1 MNIYCPFS
9 LLPCSGAVFH
19 DWQKAQNCVAK
30 RYKKHAKKQVYFG
43 DVLVQMDAKFL
54 GEQYDKTSPP
64 KKVRVWGMGGC

>member
-1 MNIYCPFS
+1 M
-9 LLPCSGAVFH
+9 
-19 DWQKAQNCVAK
+19 AK